1 MAVPVPN
8 LDNRTFEQLLKEAR
22 RSISNYAPEWT
33 NHNPADPGITLIEL
47 IAWLAEITSYRV
59 NLVTEE
65 HLLKYL
71 ELLGVRPESSQSAI
85 TDLSFEAEKIVLLKE
100 GTVFLAEKNGEKID
114 FELLEDININPLKLE
129 KIIANEVAVPLA
141 QSSTSGSQCDDF
153 KKLLTYAPIERPLK
167 DQRKGTS
174 FVTASTQ
181 EKDSML
187 QENSPIYGIFE
198 RSNQNEN
205 ADLFFAPFGLNLKE
219 NSELYL
225 GFKPTD
231 ESKNEISLESL
242 NFMCYLYEKDLIDPG
257 KHGKEAESEY
267 EFESARLKW
276 EISVSPEGKQW
287 KEVIPKDGT
296 RNFTKS
302 GSLLFTRLEG
312 WVCSSINFC
321 SEGNENY
328 WLRCTLL
335 DFKYEYPPRIERIRL
350 NTAQVIQKKILT
362 DLVLGIS
369 SGLPGQVF
377 KLPETPVLRGSIKLA
392 LDGEWKEVEDF
403 DVSTPTDPHF
413 TLESLKGEIRFGDGL
428 WGKIP
433 PKDIEIRVIKY
444 ETGRGE
450 RGNLQANSNWVLKE
464 KDISGLVISN
474 FKPATG
480 GTDEESIDEA
490 FERFIRDLRVPYR
503 AVTSEDF
510 EYIARK
516 TPGLRVAQAKAIPN
530 FICRSNT
537 EEEGIEEEG
546 TVTVVVVPFSPLNT
560 FENPPTPSTDFINAI
575 TKHIN
580 KHRLLGTFVCVVPP
594 KYIKV
599 KVQVTLGISKG
610 FSETEIRKEV
620 IGKLELFLHPI
631 RGDFSGKGWPVG
643 KNVYRSEIY
652 QLITEI
658 EGVDFVEKIEIY
670 DLKGDKTEKE
680 DLKLP
685 STATVYSGEHSVE
698 ILKTSG
704 KRR

>member
-1 MAVPVPN
+1 LTVPVPN
-8 LDNRTFEQLLKEAR
+8 LDNRTFEQILKEAR

-59 NLVTEE
+59 NLVTKE

-71 ELLGVRPESSQSAI
+71 ELLGVKLQGSQSAI
-85 TDLSFEAEKIVLLKE
+85 TYLSFETKDIVKDIVVLKK

-114 FELLEDININPLKLE
+114 FELFEDIAINPIKLE
-129 KIIANEVAVPLA
+129 KIIANEVAVSP
-141 QSSTSGSQCDDF
+141 
-153 KKLLTYAPIERPLK
+153 E
-167 DQRKGTS
+167 
-174 FVTASTQ
+174 
-181 EKDSML
+181 L
-187 QENSPIYGIFE
+187 QESSNVYGIFE

-231 ESKNEISLESL
+231 ELKNGISLESL
-242 NFMCYLYEKDLIDPG
+242 NFMCYLYEKDLTDPG
-257 KHGKEAESEY
+257 KHGEEAECEY
-267 EFESARLKW
+267 EFESARLNW

-287 KEVIPKDGT
+287 NKVIPKDGT

-302 GSLLFTRLEG
+302 GSLLFTGLEG
-312 WVCSSINFC
+312 WVCSSIKFWSS
-321 SEGNENY
+321 SENNKKYNGCDGKY
-328 WLRCTLL
+328 FWLRCTLL
-335 DFKYEYPPRIERIRL
+335 DFKYEYPPRIERICL
-350 NTAQVIQKKILT
+350 NTAKVIQKKKLT

-392 LDGEWKEVEDF
+392 IGEEWKEVADF
-403 DVSTPTDPHF
+403 DVSTPIDPHF

-433 PKDIEIRVIKY
+433 PKDTEIRVIEY
-444 ETGRGE
+444 EVGRGE
-450 RGNLQANSNWVLKE
+450 RGNLNANSNWVVKE
-464 KDISGLVISN
+464 KDLSGLIEEISN

-510 EYIARK
+510 EYIARE

-530 FICRSNT
+530 FNSISNT
-537 EEEGIEEEG
+537 EEEG

-560 FENPPTPSTDFINAI
+560 FENTPEPSTDFINAVD
-575 TKHIN
+575 KHLN

-610 FSETEIRKEV
+610 FSETEIRKKV

-631 RGDFSGKGWPVG
+631 KGDFSGKGWPVG

-658 EGVDFVEKIEIY
+658 EGVDFVEKIEIC
-670 DLKGDKTEKE
+670 DTKGAKLEKGDLT
-680 DLKLP
+680 LP
-685 STATVYSGEHSVE
+685 SISTVYSGEHSVE
-698 ILKTSG
+698 ILRTSG